1 MGQPLMVIKTREED
15 KVVVFD
21 VEGEIRR
28 SDVPQTTLHSLVES
42 QLDRGRRKVLINLEG
57 VSFIDSFGVG
67 QILASY
73 TSTQNLGG
81 KFKICGISK
90 RLLLIFQITM
100 LHKVLEIHEDCQHAL
115 DSFG

>member
-1 MGQPLMVIKTREED
+1 MVIKTREAD
-15 KVVVFD
+15 KVVIFD

-28 SDVPQTTLHSLVES
+28 SDIPQQTLHSLVEA
-42 QLDRGRRKVLINLEG
+42 QLDRGRRKVLVNLRG
-57 VSFIDSFGVG
+57 VDFIDSFGVG

-81 KFKICGISK
+81 KFKLCGISK

-100 LHKVLEIHEDCQHAL
+100 LNKVIEIHDECDRAL
-115 DSFG
+115 ESFD